1 MKNKSKGNI
10 LRDKTKLILNDNNS
24 ERPPSNNF
32 MELVHEL
39 QTYQI
44 ELEMQNLELCKKG
57 EELEKSRL
65 KYYSLYEFA
74 PVGYFSLNSKGIIKD
89 VNLAGTIL
97 LDMEKPE
104 VINNAFIRYMNY
116 DSRRIF
122 YKHLEKVKNTG
133 SFQTCELELQKKD
146 GTQVYVQLETLPI
159 QNDDEEESRITVS
172 DITKR
177 KQDET
182 KLKEYKDTLEE
193 KVEKRTAELAKSNAE
208 LKQFAY
214 VSSHDLQEPLRIVG
228 SFAQLLEQRY
238 KGQLDADADDYIEF
252 IVEGAHR
259 IKYLIDDLLA
269 FSRVSSQDAKFE
281 NVNLENI
288 LNKVISNLLIL
299 IKENNVTITHD
310 PLPTFWAD
318 EYQMI
323 QVFQYL

>member
-1 MKNKSKGNI
+1 MI
-10 LRDKTKLILNDNNS
+10 H
-24 ERPPSNNF
+24 
-32 MELVHEL
+32 V
-39 QTYQI
+39 
-44 ELEMQNLELCKKG
+44 
-57 EELEKSRL
+57 
-65 KYYSLYEFA
+65 EF
-74 PVGYFSLNSKGIIKD
+74 S
-89 VNLAGTIL
+89 
-97 LDMEKPE
+97 
-104 VINNAFIRYMNY
+104 
-116 DSRRIF
+116 